1 MKNVMSTSCD
11 AAAAALFSELVPR
24 LETIMERQTV
34 VLERQTVVLE
44 RQEHTLE
51 QIQLRAELAEQ
62 RALMGSVRAFPICTL
77 PDRSLTR
84 MRVRISASGL
94 PSLQTLFVHIPAA
107 MLGYVPEDDFGAFC
121 QVLFDRLWS
130 ESDDSCSPTDGS
142 PTPVRGLPYGKECS
156 VELFYIDRTV
166 GFKFTFD
173 AVHTSAG
180 ARSSVWWDEVLG
192 LIEGRLGPLRSDLP
206 WNVIVLS

>member
-1 MKNVMSTSCD
+1 MTTSCD

-24 LETIMERQTV
+24 LEAIMERQTDV
-34 VLERQTVVLE
+34 
-44 RQEHTLE
+44 LE

-62 RALMGSVRAFPICTL
+62 RTLMGSVRAIPVCTL
-77 PDRSLTR
+77 PDRSLAR

-94 PSLQTLFVHIPAA
+94 PNLQTLFVHIPAA

-130 ESDDSCSPTDGS
+130 GSDSNSSTDGS
-142 PTPVRGLPYGKECS
+142 PTPVRGLPAGKECS
-156 VELFYIDRTV
+156 VELFYNDRTV

-173 AVHTSAG
+173 MVHTNAG

-192 LIEGRLGPLRSDLP
+192 LIEDRLRPLPSDRP